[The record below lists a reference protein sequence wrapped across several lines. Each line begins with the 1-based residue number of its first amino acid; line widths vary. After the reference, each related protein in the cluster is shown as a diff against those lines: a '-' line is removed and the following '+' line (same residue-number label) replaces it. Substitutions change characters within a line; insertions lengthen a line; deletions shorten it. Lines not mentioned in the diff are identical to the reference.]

1 MLAGNSSSEE
11 PMVTAKYD
19 YKARDADEL
28 DLIKN
33 EKLILLD
40 DTKTWW
46 RVNIVLV
53 LLKEVVTNMYCS
65 YGVQSLHGAHF

>member
-1 MLAGNSSSEE
+1 
-11 PMVTAKYD
+11 MVTAKYD

-28 DLIKN
+28 DLVKN

-46 RVNIVLV
+46 KVCFLF
-53 LLKEVVTNMYCS
+53 L
-65 YGVQSLHGAHF
+65 